1 MSFAIGMAKINVDI
15 ISARNKIMELQREVS
30 ADSYLNVIPSIRKR
44 MEKGGFFFHATDDP
58 PEVRQVFYKFLRDLD
73 CSIEVVVARKKA
85 EIYASK
91 HNNREAEFYADILSH
106 LIKNKLR
113 MGRELVLNIAH
124 RSNSTSNRNLEAA
137 LDKAVGRFLK
147 KRAPEEICTRVSFNV
162 QNHLTEPLLNIAD
175 YLCWSVQRVF
185 EKGETRYYD
194 YMRDRISVVLD
205 LYDTANYH

>member
-85 EIYASK
+85 EIYGSR
-91 HNNREAEFYADILSH
+91 HNI
-106 LIKNKLR
+106 
-113 MGRELVLNIAH
+113 GLV
-124 RSNSTSNRNLEAA
+124 
-137 LDKAVGRFLK
+137 
-147 KRAPEEICTRVSFNV
+147 
-162 QNHLTEPLLNIAD
+162 
-175 YLCWSVQRVF
+175 
-185 EKGETRYYD
+185 
-194 YMRDRISVVLD
+194 
-205 LYDTANYH
+205 